1 MHDQVNSSSSEE
13 QTENNAVAHRGGNR
27 EPNCGKSAECQNRNR
42 KRVFPVGVEVAEC
55 VQRLIRVNGGIPE
68 ALFRFRGIRILFC
81 FLFLLNPILRKACGQ
96 ISPFLFLLFPADCKS
111 DNQRNYSQNEHNQR
125 QKGKEDLLRGIIN
138 RCIIENLCKFCA
150 VDNLAQNRFFVFS
163 ELFAGGIHVKTVGGS
178 VDYCDVADLAQIV
191 AVRIQQKFHADK
203 WVSGV
208 IVTLCGCSQ
217 IFVFVL
223 RRDHVVHKGAE
234 GLFIRTDKGKDFCWI
249 SSFPPAVAR

>member
-1 MHDQVNSSSSEE
+1 MKEPKIIAIGDNVCDKYLSRGKMYPGGQCVNTCVYAKWNGVNS
-13 QTENNAVAHRGGNR
+13 AYLGKYGND
-27 EPNCGKSAECQNRNR
+27 
-42 KRVFPVGVEVAEC
+42 EVAEC

-150 VDNLAQNRFFVFS
+150 VDNLS
-163 ELFAGGIHVKTVGGS
+163 LIH
-178 VDYCDVADLAQIV
+178 I
-191 AVRIQQKFHADK
+191 
-203 WVSGV
+203 
-208 IVTLCGCSQ
+208 
-217 IFVFVL
+217 
-223 RRDHVVHKGAE
+223 
-234 GLFIRTDKGKDFCWI
+234 
-249 SSFPPAVAR
+249 